1 MPVKS
6 FSNSNDNKSSS
17 THINKKDEPVKAK
30 KDTTKKKGL
39 TEEEFRTSLAEKGRV
54 QDSISAVLDAELE
67 AIRAKKDSIRVSK
80 GLKPYKKEPKVTE
93 LPLAKEETMPN
104 AFQRAW
110 NDIKSI
116 LFETPF
122 PLNLIIFIPLVA
134 IFILA
139 YFFLRY
145 IKRKR
150 LIKAQ
155 IKPVEPPTIPQPT
168 IEKATSTD
176 TSGLK
181 FCIQCGKQIHGSSKF
196 CPHCGA
202 EQW

>member
-17 THINKKDEPVKAK
+17 IEINKKQIPPTVS
-30 KDTTKKKGL
+30 
-39 TEEEFRTSLAEKGRV
+39 F
-54 QDSISAVLDAELE
+54 
-67 AIRAKKDSIRVSK
+67 KDSMEAVTSGMTAK
-80 GLKPYKKEPKVTE
+80 QFDENYYKEIEYLVKNMDKLTNEELDRLRDLQRIQQDKTLAAENSDKENYLSSSQNKNVTSTDDGYLMPKIMGIGVASFIV
-93 LPLAKEETMPN
+93 L
-104 AFQRAW
+104 
-110 NDIKSI
+110 IVI
-116 LFETPF
+116 L
-122 PLNLIIFIPLVA
+122 LIL
-134 IFILA
+134 FILA

-168 IEKATSTD
+168 IEKATSID

>member
-17 THINKKDEPVKAK
+17 IEINKNNEPVKA
-30 KDTTKKKGL
+30 KKGL
-39 TEEEFRTSLAEKGRV
+39 TEEEDYKARRAEIERV
-54 QDSISAVLDAELE
+54 QDSTSAALDAELE
-67 AIRAKKDSIRVSK
+67 AIRAKNDSIRVSK
-80 GLKPYKKEPKVTE
+80 GMKPRKRESTNSE
-93 LPLAKEETMPN
+93 LTMAKSESMPN

-122 PLNLIIFIPLVA
+122 PLNLIVFIPLVA

-168 IEKATSTD
+168 IEKATSID

>member
-17 THINKKDEPVKAK
+17 IEINKKDEPVKAK
-30 KDTTKKKGL
+30 KGL
-39 TEEEFRTSLAEKGRV
+39 TEEEFRASLAEIDRKH
-54 QDSISAVLDAELE
+54 DSIDAVLDAELE
-67 AIRAKKDSIRVSK
+67 AIRAKNDSIRVSK
-80 GLKPYKKEPKVTE
+80 GMKPRKREPTNSE
-93 LPLAKEETMPN
+93 LTMAKSESMPN
-104 AFQRAW
+104 ALERAW

-122 PLNLIIFIPLVA
+122 PLNLIVFIPLVA

-168 IEKATSTD
+168 IEKATSID

>member
-1 MPVKS
+1 MKRNFFLFYILAVIVILFMPAKS

-30 KDTTKKKGL
+30 KDTTRRLTPSEHFQIIREKSGL
-39 TEEEFRTSLAEKGRV
+39 PYTEPTFTEVETLENTNWFEDMISGVK
-54 QDSISAVLDAELE
+54 QDV
-67 AIRAKKDSIRVSK
+67 KDL
-80 GLKPYKKEPKVTE
+80 GWWN
-93 LPLAKEETMPN
+93 LPLL
-104 AFQRAW
+104 
-110 NDIKSI
+110 I
-116 LFETPF
+116 L
-122 PLNLIIFIPLVA
+122 LLIL
-134 IFILA
+134 FILA

-168 IEKATSTD
+168 IEKATSID

>member
-17 THINKKDEPVKAK
+17 IEINKKDEPVKAK
-30 KDTTKKKGL
+30 KGL
-39 TEEEFRTSLAEKGRV
+39 TEEEDYKARQAEIRRV
-54 QDSISAVLDAELE
+54 QDSLYEITKAESEAIDAE
-67 AIRAKKDSIRVSK
+67 IDSIRVSK
-80 GLKPYKKEPKVTE
+80 GMKPLEREPTNSGLRMAE
-93 LPLAKEETMPN
+93 SESMPN
-104 AFQRAW
+104 ALERAW

-122 PLNLIIFIPLVA
+122 PLNLIVFIPLVA

-168 IEKATSTD
+168 IEKATSID